1 MSGRRPLKYAPP
13 ACTKSFEIETAQM
26 RDLVLKRRFGRG
38 TTTATFVLHRIRPP
52 VWPGPE
58 RQAKVCHPLCDKQDL
73 FRVSL
78 KQDLARVSCGPHR
91 QENPRPNAAS
101 LPLARR

>member
-38 TTTATFVLHRIRPP
+38 TTTATFLLHRIRPP

-58 RQAKVCHPLCDKQDL
+58 RQANFCHPLCDKHDL
-73 FRVSL
+73 FPFAL
-78 KQDLARVSCGPHR
+78 KQSGARVFFGRHR
-91 QENPRPNAAS
+91 QERPRPKAAAI
-101 LPLARR
+101 PL